1 MPALTARGQYIS
13 YHIEGEG
20 FPLVLIPDTEGAM
33 RHWAPVCPLLGELCR
48 VIAYEYAQQLPA
60 RNVPSP
66 HDGVVDDV
74 VVLLNA
80 LDIARAYVAGY
91 ARGGETAL
99 RLALR
104 DSGRVEGLLIIS
116 PGPAV
121 RTLLQTM
128 AISHTAISPDVPSTP
143 TLTRLSVPTL
153 VVVGAETAA
162 DDLQDVTRLAAQLP
176 HGMSIHIPG
185 AGAAPHR
192 EQPMPLGHAMLT
204 FLMQCERQRTL
215 VRGASFLL

>member
-1 MPALTARGQYIS
+1 ML
-13 YHIEGEG
+13 
-20 FPLVLIPDTEGAM
+20 DD
-33 RHWAPVCPLLGELCR
+33 LCT
-48 VIAYEYAQQLPA
+48 
-60 RNVPSP
+60 
-66 HDGVVDDV
+66 
-74 VVLLNA
+74 LLNT

-91 ARGGETAL
+91 ARGGEIAL

-104 DSGRVEGLLIIS
+104 DPGRVEGLLIMS

-128 AISHTAISPDVPSTP
+128 SLSHTAGLTDRPPTP
-143 TLTRLSVPTL
+143 ALRRLSAPIL
-153 VVVGAETAA
+153 VVVGADAAAA
-162 DDLQDVTRLAAQLP
+162 DLQGVTLVTAQLP
-176 HGMSIHIPG
+176 QSTSIRIPG

>member
-1 MPALTARGQYIS
+1 
-13 YHIEGEG
+13 
-20 FPLVLIPDTEGAM
+20 M

-66 HDGVVDDV
+66 HDGVVDDL

-104 DSGRVEGLLIIS
+104 DPGRVEGLLIIS

-128 AISHTAISPDVPSTP
+128 AMSHTAVPPDVPSTP
-143 TLTRLSVPTL
+143 TVTRLSVPTL

-176 HGMSIHIPG
+176 HGMSIRIPG

>member
-66 HDGVVDDV
+66 HDGMVDDL
-74 VVLLNA
+74 VVLLHA

-91 ARGGETAL
+91 AHGGETAL

-104 DSGRVEGLLIIS
+104 DPDRVEGLLIIS

-128 AISHTAISPDVPSTP
+128 AMSHTAVP
-143 TLTRLSVPTL
+143 SVPTL

-176 HGMSIHIPG
+176 HGMSIRIPG

>member
-1 MPALTARGQYIS
+1 
-13 YHIEGEG
+13 
-20 FPLVLIPDTEGAM
+20 M

-66 HDGVVDDV
+66 HDGVVDDLV
-74 VVLLNA
+74 TLLNA
-80 LDIARAYVAGY
+80 LEIARAYVAGY

-104 DSGRVEGLLIIS
+104 DPGQVEGLLIIS
-116 PGPAV
+116 PGLAV

-128 AISHTAISPDVPSTP
+128 TMSHTAVSPDVPPTP
-143 TLTRLSVPTL
+143 ALTRLSVPTL
-153 VVVGAETAA
+153 VVVGAEAAA

-176 HGMSIHIPG
+176 HGMSIRIPG
-185 AGAAPHR
+185 AGVAPHR